1 MEGRVERVFDHTEKA
16 GRRGRGREVGVGRG
30 KEREARGSR
39 GVEGS
44 GVGGRRMNTALNR
57 GITDRAQPSLLLLT

>member
-44 GVGGRRMNTALNR
+44 GVGGEENEYCPEQGNN
-57 GITDRAQPSLLLLT
+57 